1 MKREAGGGKREAG
14 SGSRDAGRDLTNAS
28 VATVRGFDQCLC
40 HMKSVLT
47 PLILGNDKAE
57 ERAMNEAELK
67 RQLERAHGDC
77 FGWAMACCGRD
88 RDDAEEVLQ
97 TVYLT
102 VLDGRAR
109 YDGRSTFRTW
119 LFGVIR
125 RTAASERRKVWLRG
139 LLLERE
145 VGSGER
151 DAGSGLEREA
161 GSGKREA
168 GVMAPDPFVAPDAEV
183 EHESRRDGLRR
194 ALAHLAARQ
203 REVLQLVF
211 YHDMTVEEAAA
222 VMGVGVGSART
233 HYARGKARLATL
245 LGDARDL

>member
-1 MKREAGGGKREAG
+1 
-14 SGSRDAGRDLTNAS
+14 
-28 VATVRGFDQCLC
+28 
-40 HMKSVLT
+40 MKSAVT
-47 PLILGNDKAE
+47 PLILGNAKAE
-57 ERAMNEAELK
+57 ERAMDEVELK
-67 RQLERAHGDC
+67 LQLERAHADC

-125 RTAASERRKVWLRG
+125 RTAASERRKTWLRG

-145 VGSGER
+145 
-151 DAGSGLEREA
+151 AGGREA
-161 GSGKREA
+161 GWGAWEA
-168 GVMAPDPFVAPDAEV
+168 GVIAPDPFAPPDAEV
-183 EHESRRDGLRR
+183 ENESRRDGLHH
-194 ALAHLAARQ
+194 ALGRLAKRQ

-211 YHDMTVEEAAA
+211 YHDLTVEEAAA
-222 VMGVGVGSART
+222 VMHVSVGSART
-233 HYARGKARLATL
+233 HYARGKANLAAM
-245 LGDARDL
+245 LGDGKEL

>member
-1 MKREAGGGKREAG
+1 M
-14 SGSRDAGRDLTNAS
+14 DD
-28 VATVRGFDQCLC
+28 V
-40 HMKSVLT
+40 
-47 PLILGNDKAE
+47 
-57 ERAMNEAELK
+57 ELK
-67 RQLERAHGDC
+67 RQLERAHADC

-125 RTAASERRKVWLRG
+125 RTAASERRKTWLRG
-139 LLLERE
+139 LLLT
-145 VGSGER
+145 
-151 DAGSGLEREA
+151 REA
-161 GSGKREA
+161 GSEGREA
-168 GVMAPDPFVAPDAEV
+168 GIMAPDPFAAPDAEV
-183 EHESRRDGLRR
+183 EHESRRDGLHR
-194 ALAHLAARQ
+194 ALAHLAPRQ

-211 YHDMTVEEAAA
+211 YHDMTVEEAAT
-222 VMGVGVGSART
+222 VMRVSVGSART
-233 HYARGKARLATL
+233 HYARGKARLAML